1 MADEGAASENY
12 GDPLIGTSLDGYLIE
27 EKVGEGGM
35 GVVYRANDLGLRRQV
50 AVKTLFLAAANQERR
65 HRFEREA
72 RVAAGIS
79 HPNVVQVFDFGVAE
93 GHLYLVMQLVDG
105 PDLSHLIAS
114 APIELNRALR
124 LFRDVSRGL
133 HKVHSSGLVHRDIKP
148 SNVLI
153 QDLGTP
159 DERAMIT
166 DFGIAR
172 DVETQTAL
180 TVGPIGTPEYM
191 APETATER
199 ATERADQYAL
209 ALVLYEML
217 AGEHLFVGQNMA
229 NAHREEPVPDLD
241 KQLPGTPG
249 ALRAALARALDKEP
263 ARRFGSVEAF
273 AENALRPEPAGQAPP
288 LEALME
294 RVLER
299 EFPRGLSL
307 DELTTR
313 INELPEGPPV
323 KAAQID
329 GRTEL
334 FPQLFRRRPDGKI
347 ALRHAPD
354 TSSS

>member
-1 MADEGAASENY
+1 MVDEGAAGENY
-12 GDPLIGTSLDGYLIE
+12 QDPLIGTSLDGYLLE

-72 RVAAGIS
+72 RIAAGIS
-79 HPNVVQVFDFGVAE
+79 HPNIVQVFDFGVAE
-93 GHLYLVMQLVDG
+93 GHLYLVMQLVEG
-105 PDLSHLIAS
+105 PDLSKMIAA
-114 APIELNRALR
+114 APIELNRALK
-124 LFRDVSRGL
+124 LFSDMSRGL

-153 QDLGTP
+153 EDLGRP

-217 AGEHLFVGQNMA
+217 AGEHLFVGLNMA
-229 NAHREEPVPDLD
+229 DAHRHEPVPDLD
-241 KQLPGTPG
+241 TRLPGTPG
-249 ALRAALARALDKEP
+249 SLRAALARALDKEP

-273 AENALRPEPAGQAPP
+273 AENALRPGLPGQSPP
-288 LEALME
+288 LESLME

-299 EFPRGLSL
+299 VFPRGLEL

-313 INELPEGPPV
+313 VNDLAAVSPV
-323 KAAQID
+323 KPAQVD
-329 GRTEL
+329 GRAEL

-354 TSSS
+354 ARSS